1 MVVQS
6 TTNLIVVL
14 NAGREVEW
22 VNPAFEKLTGWLL
35 SEVKGRN
42 IREIFYGA
50 LTDTTVLILVDSLL
64 STGESV
70 RNFELRQ
77 YKKSGEAFWVSANI
91 EPVFDEAGSI
101 KNFVAVYTDITAHK
115 ASEDEIVRLA
125 LHDALTGL
133 PNRVALNRKLRE
145 VIEVAR
151 YTHTPAALYVIDI
164 DNFKQLNDIYGH
176 AQGDRLLVMIADT
189 LRSLSKNHK
198 LFLSRYGGD
207 EFVVIAKN
215 LECQP
220 HELIS
225 QVDELGELIRL
236 ALNLSVM
243 EGDLLFFC
251 TPSIGATVVDGSEP
265 TAGVLLQQGDL
276 AMYEAKSKGKNS
288 VCIFEGRIQNEF
300 SRRTKIEI
308 DLRQALQKQEFMLA
322 FQPIVSLERQVCGF
336 EALLRWNRHGKELVN
351 PVDFIPVAESCGLI
365 ISIGEWVLRQA
376 CATLREWE
384 EQGRYPGYG
393 LSINISAT
401 QLMHPSFVE
410 MAFSIFLETQAPT
423 SRLKLE
429 VTESLMMHDLE
440 AVRSKIL
447 ALRQAGCRF
456 SLDDFGTGYSSLGLL
471 RHLPFDE
478 IKIDRSFV
486 HELLGAGQARPITR
500 TIIQLAEDLN
510 MSVVAEGVEFEEQF
524 RALLGMNC
532 RLFQGYLFGR
542 PLPLPA

>member
-35 SEVKGRN
+35 SEIKGGN

-64 STGESV
+64 SAGESV

-189 LRSLSKNHK
+189 LRSLAKNHK

-542 PLPLPA
+542 PLPLAA